1 MKKQGL
7 CCTPPYANF
16 RRSCRA
22 NTASCATLSLTMASL
37 QTVPT
42 ALIVVSGIASGES
55 ARRKQLKN
63 KLSIR

>member
-1 MKKQGL
+1 MNL
-7 CCTPPYANF
+7 
-16 RRSCRA
+16 RRACRA
-22 NTASCATLSLTMASL
+22 NTASCATPSLTMASL

-63 KLSIR
+63 TLSIR